1 MSLRLGQS
9 GRGRSQHT
17 VSFLI
22 AFVITWQATGPAW
35 AWGRL
40 GHRVVAEFADRHLN
54 PTVRAEI
61 AQILEPGESLADAST
76 WADENRTRIHGSGPW
91 HFADVPLD
99 EDRYDD
105 RLAGSGQIVP
115 KLREFRTILADRT
128 RPPAARRQALRF
140 VVHLVGDLHQPLH
153 VGEHQDR
160 GGNTLQI
167 HFYRR
172 KTSLHHLWDD
182 LILEHR
188 TRGED
193 RWVAELSAID
203 DPISRSAAMDG
214 TIEDWAT
221 GSLHAA
227 QQAYQNPRTGR
238 RIEPGEVLEDAY
250 YESNLPIVRRQ
261 LYLAGTRLAWVLT
274 DALRPE

>member
-1 MSLRLGQS
+1 MIAWQS
-9 GRGRSQHT
+9 
-17 VSFLI
+17 
-22 AFVITWQATGPAW
+22 AGPVW

-40 GHRVVAEFADRHLN
+40 GHRVVAEFADRHLS

-61 AQILEPGESLADAST
+61 AEILEPGESLADAST

-99 EDRYDD
+99 EERYND

-115 KLREFRTILADRT
+115 KLREFRGILADR
-128 RPPAARRQALRF
+128 RRSPAARREALRF

-153 VGEHQDR
+153 IGEHHDR

-214 TIEDWAT
+214 TLEEWAT

-227 QQAYQNPRTGR
+227 QLAYQNPRTGR
-238 RIEPGEVLEDAY
+238 RIESGETLEDAY
-250 YESNLPIVRRQ
+250 YEASLPIVRRQ
-261 LYLAGTRLAWVLT
+261 LYLGGSRLAWVLT